1 MPDGADRLRGQ
12 PRYAYGATA
21 GAGMGADAVPPPHRS
36 RQYIRVSTPPF
47 LLASAFERCLWLEF
61 VMNFL
66 TRALLGKTVISNKAL
81 TSAYTPQPMGNGRAH
96 V

>member
-12 PRYAYGATA
+12 PPADPGSEVPGIKPRGAIRGRALTLSILNTF
-21 GAGMGADAVPPPHRS
+21 DA
-36 RQYIRVSTPPF
+36 PF
-47 LLASAFERCLWLEF
+47 LLASAFERCLWLDF